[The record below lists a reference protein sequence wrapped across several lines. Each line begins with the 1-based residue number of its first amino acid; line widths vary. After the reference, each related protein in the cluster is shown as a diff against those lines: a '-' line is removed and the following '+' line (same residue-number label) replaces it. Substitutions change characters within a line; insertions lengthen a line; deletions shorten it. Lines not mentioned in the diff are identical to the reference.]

1 MFDAHRKTIPTALCV
16 LALIGWPGIGTAQ
29 QGAANRPPPS
39 VVVRAV
45 TSEAVEPPTENIA
58 RVEAL
63 EAVDIRARVPGFI
76 DEISFKAGSSVSA
89 GDQLFVIE
97 PARYRAAVSAAEAQM
112 ARAEAL
118 QRQATVNRDRNAEL
132 VRRSAVA
139 RAAYDDA
146 QAALDV
152 ASADVVAARASLSKA
167 ELDLSYTRIMAPISG
182 RIGQP
187 LLTTGNLVGTD
198 SGPIARIVQVDP
210 VRVTFSV
217 TEGEVT
223 TFRQNQLAG
232 GADTSAPT
240 FRLTLMLP
248 NGTPYQQE
256 GRIEFV
262 APEID
267 ARTGTAGVRVVFPNA
282 DGLLMPGQF
291 VKVIVGSKDTLT
303 GPAIAQSAVMQD
315 RDGRFV
321 FVLGKNNTVQQRRIE
336 TGAKIGDLWAV
347 RQGLAVGDTVVVQGM
362 QRLADGIA
370 VQPVAEKGG
379 QQP

>member
-1 MFDAHRKTIPTALCV
+1 MFNAHRKTFVVTLCV
-16 LALIGWPGIGTAQ
+16 LVLSEWPGTASAQ
-29 QGAANRPPPS
+29 QSAANRPAPS

-45 TSEAVEPPTENIA
+45 TSEAVELPTENIA
-58 RVEAL
+58 RVEAQ

-76 DEISFKAGSSVSA
+76 EEIAFKPGASVSV
-89 GDQLFVIE
+89 GDLLFVIE
-97 PARYRAAVSAAEAQM
+97 PARYQAAVSAAEAQRV
-112 ARAEAL
+112 RAQAL

-132 VRRSAVA
+132 IRRSAVA

-152 ASADVVAARASLSKA
+152 ASADVVAAQASLAKA
-167 ELDLSYTRIMAPISG
+167 ELDLSYTRIVAPISG

-217 TEGEVT
+217 AEGEVT
-223 TFRQNQLAG
+223 TFRQKQIAG
-232 GADTSAPT
+232 GTDANATA
-240 FRLTLMLP
+240 FRLMLMLP
-248 NGTPYQQE
+248 NGTAYGEE
-256 GRIEFV
+256 GTIEFV

-267 ARTGTAGVRVVFPNA
+267 PRTGTAGVRVVFPNP

-291 VKVIVGSKDTLT
+291 VKVIVGSKDTQT

-321 FVLGKNNTVQQRRIE
+321 FVLQKDKTVQQRRIE

-347 RQGLAVGDTVVVQGM
+347 KQGLAVGDMVVVQGM

-370 VQPVAEKGG
+370 VQPVAEDGG
-379 QQP
+379 KLP